1 LAALAAPLA
10 VLALAGISGCGGG
23 DDATANVVVEVK
35 GNVITQGM
43 VAHWL
48 SVSANRNYELIP
60 RGPVPKG
67 ALPDPPDYV
76 ACIAY
81 LEKVAKKP
89 VTGAGDPAGSVFKAQ
104 CRQQYALLR
113 QQVLG
118 SLITS
123 MWLIG
128 EAQQRG
134 LSASKGEIQRFFQT
148 VRNQEFPDQAKFAKY
163 LALTDETLSDRMF
176 RAKVKV
182 LSKKIEAQVKAEG
195 QRQGHSTDQAL
206 SDYLQAFAKRWVPS
220 TRCDP
225 GYVVAD
231 CSEYRGSSAPEV
243 MIL

>member
-1 LAALAAPLA
+1 MPALASALV
-10 VLALAGISGCGGG
+10 VLALAGICGCGGG
-23 DDATANVVVEVK
+23 NDASASVVEVK
-35 GNVITQGM
+35 GNVITKAM

-48 SVSANRNYELIP
+48 SVSASRNYELIP

-67 ALPDPPDYV
+67 AIPDPPDYA

-89 VTGAGDPAGSVFKAQ
+89 VTGAGDPTGAVFKGQ
-104 CRQQYALLR
+104 CRQQYSMLR

-123 MWLIG
+123 MWLIS
-128 EAQQRG
+128 EAKQRG
-134 LSASKGEIQRFFQT
+134 LTASKSEIQRFFQT
-148 VRNQEFPDQAKFAKY
+148 VRGQEFADKAKFEKY
-163 LALTDETLSDRMF
+163 LELTGETLSDRLF

-182 LSKKIEAQVKAEG
+182 LSKKIEGQVSAEG
-195 QRQGHSTDQAL
+195 QRQGHSSDQAL
-206 SDYLQAFAKRWVPS
+206 SDYLQGFAKRWAAK
-220 TRCDP
+220 TRCHP